1 MPREKMSDTIA
12 RQQRQLKA
20 KDDELKTMKSALS
33 NLYRA
38 LDAQYFLKPVDENGK
53 SDRYYDRVRG
63 GTPRQYVERL
73 IGVTSF
79 QTQKEQIY
87 LAHAIAKAEE
97 ALRIRDVQI
106 NKDFE
111 RNYRRDSQ
119 PHPYDDTY
127 ETDTGKRIIG
137 EHSARSDDPDNRG
150 SGHSHQ
156 RVAEVSLQ
164 FVEFLKVSFETGIM
178 VNVNR
183 EYGRMYNAAPIRK
196 DVVMVPKKWIPKE
209 HQGFA
214 GGEHEVVVAHKDNE
228 SHIACT
234 DFEHHCWC
242 DGCNADLIEKTKAH
256 FEGGE

>member
-1 MPREKMSDTIA
+1 MPREKMSDIIETQQILIRARDSELSTI
-12 RQQRQLKA
+12 
-20 KDDELKTMKSALS
+20 KSALS

-38 LDAQYFLKPVDENGK
+38 LDAQYFLDPVDEKGK

-63 GTPRQYVERL
+63 GKPRQYVERL

-87 LAHAIAKAEE
+87 LAHALAKAEE
-97 ALRIRDVQI
+97 ALQINSVQI

-137 EHSARSDDPDNRG
+137 EHSTHPDPDRG

-164 FVEFLKVSFETGIM
+164 FVEFQKVRFDTGIM

-183 EYGRMYNAAPIRK
+183 EYGRTYNAAPIRK